1 MQFLPTLPAIKA
13 PPKLQTL
20 LDIALA
26 LALLPHLFILK
37 LPMLLFLLL
46 SVAMLF
52 KSSISKAAVYGFML
66 LGFIALLLSFYAEY
80 NITALSRMLV
90 FVSVI
95 ISLLVIA
102 VSLQRLSR
110 TVNFYLILSP
120 VLLFILAF
128 FFFNTITM
136 LFYALLTLFVF
147 LLLLVWHQMQ
157 SPLDEAVRVSATLF
171 VLSLPVV
178 VLLFLVFPRISF
190 KKTTFGFKS
199 DVIARTGHD
208 GTMYL
213 DSKALLIPS
222 QRIVMEVWFEE
233 RMPPNDKL
241 YFRGSV
247 LYKDKISRWESIP
260 LFKEELPNLSDLIKP
275 REVVSYEV
283 TLYPHRRRW
292 LYMLDL
298 PLDFPEKSR
307 IDSNFIVTSD
317 VKIDEVFRYKAT
329 SALAYTLLPQSSDI
343 YMYHARLTDKT
354 RDPLTA
360 SAVKTMKLNNL
371 DDRQKAKALVEFF
384 RSQNLIYSLRPE
396 PLDLEHPTDSFL
408 FDTKKGYCVH
418 FAAAFA
424 NLARLAGLPS
434 RIVTGYKADHKN
446 GIENYL
452 VIRESDAHAWVELYL
467 DSAGWVRFEPT
478 ALAAA
483 DDLGAKESV
492 NVLINNADPNSDV
505 SLLQRLWHRSNL
517 YFMYGKYIVEHW
529 ILHYSHFKQ
538 TALFKELLHNTIF
551 LVKFSAAFLLMTF
564 FSFFL
569 VKILQK
575 KECRDKALCT
585 MKPLLKQLNR
595 SGFAKTPSETMHH
608 FLQSVERIHPELDE
622 LSEINTLYHQAR
634 YAKEIDENTIRSLA
648 IEVNYCVKKIMRIR
662 T

>member
-1 MQFLPTLPAIKA
+1 MQFLPILPAIKT
-13 PPKLQTL
+13 PPKLQVL

-46 SVAMLF
+46 SIVMLF
-52 KSSISKAAVYGFML
+52 KSHISKAAVYGFML
-66 LGFIALLLSFYAEY
+66 LGFISLILSFYAQY
-80 NITALSRMLV
+80 NISALSRMLV

-110 TVNFYLILSP
+110 TVNFYLIFSP

-136 LFYALLTLFVF
+136 LFYALFTLFVF

-157 SPLDEAVRVSATLF
+157 SPLDEAIRMSATLF
-171 VLSLPVV
+171 ALALPVV

-190 KKTTFGFKS
+190 QKTTFGFKS

-222 QRIVMEVWFEE
+222 QRIVMEVWFEKQ
-233 RMPPNDKL
+233 MPRNDQL

-247 LYKDKISRWESIP
+247 LYKDKISQWESIP
-260 LFKEELPNLSDLIKP
+260 LFKEELPDLSELIEP
-275 REVVSYEV
+275 RQIVSYEI
-283 TLYPHRRRW
+283 TLYPHQRRW

-298 PLDFPEKSR
+298 PLGFPQKSR
-307 IDSNFIVTSD
+307 IDSNFIVTSE
-317 VKIDEVFRYKAT
+317 VKIDEIFRYKAS
-329 SALAYTLLPQSSDI
+329 SALTYTMLPQSSDI

-360 SAVKTMKLNNL
+360 AAVKAMAMSNL
-371 DDRQKAKALVEFF
+371 DDRKKAKALVEFF
-384 RSQNLIYSLRPE
+384 RAQNLIYSLRPE

-424 NLARLAGLPS
+424 NLARLAGIPS

-446 GIENYL
+446 GVENYL

-467 DSAGWVRFEPT
+467 EPSGWVRFEPT

-483 DDLGAKESV
+483 DDLDAKESV
-492 NVLINNADPNSDV
+492 NVLINNTDPNSEI
-505 SLLQRLWHRSNL
+505 SLFQSLWHQSNL

-529 ILHYSHFKQ
+529 ILHYSRFKQ
-538 TALFKELLHNTIF
+538 TALFKELLHNTLF
-551 LVKFSAAFLLMTF
+551 LLKFSAVFLLLTF
-564 FSFFL
+564 LSFAL
-569 VKILQK
+569 VKMLQK
-575 KECRDKALCT
+575 KECRDKALCI
-585 MKPLLKQLNR
+585 MKPLLKRLNKL
-595 SGFAKTPSETMHH
+595 GFAKTPSETMQH
-608 FLQSVERIHPELDE
+608 FLQSVQRAYPEIGE

-634 YAKEIDENTIRSLA
+634 YAAKGDENMLQSLK
-648 IEVNYCVKKIMRIR
+648 IEVDNCIAKSKRI
-662 T
+662 